1 MAKDIVS
8 YVARD
13 LRSPEGGFYSAED
26 ADSLPTRDSIVKKE
40 GAFYVWTAKQLDEL
54 LQADAEMFKYH
65 FGVRPEGNC
74 DPRHDIQGELKGQV
88 RFYLCRCT
96 LPVLVLTLWPRTS
109 CSRRTRLRRL
119 RRSLESRPRRL
130 NQP

>member
-8 YVARD
+8 YVAKD

-26 ADSLPTRDSIVKKE
+26 ADSLPTRDSAVKKE

-74 DPRHDIQGELKGQV
+74 DPRHDIQGELRGQV
-88 RFYLCRCT
+88 RVCLRQ
-96 LPVLVLTLWPRTS
+96 PHPLVLELILWFRTF
-109 CSRRTRLRRL
+109 CSRRTQRRRL
-119 RRSLESRPRRL
+119 QRSSESRSRRC
-130 NQP
+130 N